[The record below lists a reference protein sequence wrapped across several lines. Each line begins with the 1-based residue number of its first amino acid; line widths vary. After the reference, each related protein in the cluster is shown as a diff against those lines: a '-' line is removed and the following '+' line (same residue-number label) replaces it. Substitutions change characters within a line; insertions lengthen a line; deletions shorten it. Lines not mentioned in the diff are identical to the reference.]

1 MSLVK
6 IIVSVVAMPPLWLVE
21 YIMTNIRGERDKCK
35 KAYMHFLQ
43 AKTKEDTC
51 SFTLSISE
59 MDFLSN
65 VSF

>member
-1 MSLVK
+1 
-6 IIVSVVAMPPLWLVE
+6 
-21 YIMTNIRGERDKCK
+21 MTNIRGERDKCK

-51 SFTLSISE
+51 SFTLSILE